1 MSLYIVVS
9 NNKILS
15 NHFVRSAASKK
26 AEKESGKRKGA
37 HVRVYHLVEG
47 WSVK

>member
-1 MSLYIVVS
+1 MSLFIVVS

-15 NHFVRSAASKK
+15 SHSIRSAASKK
-26 AEKESGKRKGA
+26 AEKESRKRNGA